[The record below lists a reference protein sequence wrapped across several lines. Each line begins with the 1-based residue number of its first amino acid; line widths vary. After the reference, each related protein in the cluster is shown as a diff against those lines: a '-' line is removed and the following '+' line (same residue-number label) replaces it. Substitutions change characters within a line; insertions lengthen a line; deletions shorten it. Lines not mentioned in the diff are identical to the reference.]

1 MRLYLSSYRL
11 GNHIDQLL
19 KLVGPGRRVAIIENA
34 LDYIPAADQQVYK
47 QQKYNIFEV
56 FEALGFEPYPLD
68 LRIYFPQNKD
78 ITPVLEDFDLI
89 WAIGGNAFLLNRAMY
104 QSGFDKALTKLLDAD
119 KVAYGGWSAGI
130 CVMAPT
136 LRGIDLCD
144 KPEQIVE
151 GYQIDIRWEGLGI
164 VDSVLVPH
172 YRSDHPEAHM
182 MEEVVAFLD
191 KEVIP
196 YKTLRDGDVWIFE
209 GNTAKIFP
217 YEKGEDSPLNLN
229 KAMV

>member
-47 QQKYNIFEV
+47 QQKYDIFEV
-56 FEALGFEPYPLD
+56 FESLGFEPYPLD
-68 LRIYFPQNKD
+68 LRKYFPQNKD
-78 ITPVLEDFDLI
+78 IAPVLEDFDLI

-104 QSGFDKALTKLLDAD
+104 QSGFDKALTKLLEVD

-172 YRSDHPEAHM
+172 YRSDHPEAPM
-182 MEEVVAFLD
+182 MEEVVAYL
-191 KEVIP
+191 EEQEIS

-209 GNTAKIFP
+209 GEGSQLLTW
-217 YEKGEDSPLNLN
+217 ESGERSSLNLN
-229 KAMV
+229 KAP